1 MYNACGYFNVWHSR
15 RNPVNGIGERNTEEK
30 MDNGGDRK
38 KKGKKIWRN
47 RQILGFGAAGLVCLV
62 LIVVIARGLLALR
75 AEEQEA
81 AGQQSSTQTRQ
92 EQEAG
97 NGQDAETQENQS
109 LDTVPVEE
117 NTGVSGQVTIS
128 AAGDCTLGTDE
139 NFDYSTSLPARY
151 EEEGDPGYFFRNV
164 RDIFS
169 ADDLT
174 IVNLEGPLT
183 TAEERADKQFSF
195 KGDPSYTQIL
205 AGGSVEACNL
215 ANNHSKD
222 YGTQGYE
229 DTIANVEAA
238 GIQTFG
244 YERTAVFDSDGIKVG
259 LAGVY
264 ELAEGIDCQD
274 DMTAAIQ
281 ALKDAGADVI
291 VVSFHWGTEKENYPD
306 ETQQA
311 LAHAAIDQ
319 GADLVLGHHPHVL
332 QGIEKYQGKY
342 IVYSL
347 GNFCFG
353 GNKNPSDKDTMI
365 FQQTFTLENGEV
377 VSDDAIRILPCRITS
392 ADDYNNYQPTPAEGE
407 EAERILGRIREYS
420 QGFGTQLP

>member
-1 MYNACGYFNVWHSR
+1 MANK
-15 RNPVNGIGERNTEEK
+15 EEL
-30 MDNGGDRK
+30 RK
-38 KKGKKIWRN
+38 K
-47 RQILGFGAAGLVCLV
+47 RQKARRRKQAVFFGAAGIVCLV
-62 LIVVIARGLLALR
+62 LIVVIARGILDLR
-75 AEEQEA
+75 AEEQAAREKQNQEA
-81 AGQQSSTQTRQ
+81 A
-92 EQEAG
+92 AK
-97 NGQDAETQENQS
+97 ETETEKSQKAQENQDEET

-117 NTGVSGQVTIS
+117 EDMGVSAQVTIS
-128 AAGDCTLGTDE
+128 AAGDFTLGTDE

-151 EEEGDPGYFFRNV
+151 EEVQDPGYFLQNV
-164 RDIFS
+164 KDIFAS
-169 ADDLT
+169 DDLT

-183 TAEERADKQFSF
+183 TSEERADKQFSF
-195 KGDPSYTQIL
+195 KGDPSYTGIL
-205 AGGSVEACNL
+205 TSGSVEACNL

-222 YGTQGYE
+222 YGIQGYE

-238 GIQTFG
+238 GIKTFG
-244 YERTAVFDSDGIKVG
+244 YERTAVWETNGVKVG

-264 ELAEGIDCQD
+264 ELAEGMDCQD

-281 ALKDAGADVI
+281 SLKDAGADLVI
-291 VVSFHWGTEKENYPD
+291 VSFHWGVEKENYPD

-377 VSDDAIRILPCRITS
+377 VEDDAINIIPCRIS
-392 ADDYNNYQPTPAEGE
+392 SEDDYNNYQPTPAEGE
-407 EAERILGRIREYS
+407 EAQRILGRIQEYS
-420 QGFGTQLP
+420 QGFGTQLPSVTE

>member
-1 MYNACGYFNVWHSR
+1 MANK
-15 RNPVNGIGERNTEEK
+15 EEL
-30 MDNGGDRK
+30 RK
-38 KKGKKIWRN
+38 K
-47 RQILGFGAAGLVCLV
+47 RQKARRRKQAVFFGAAGIVCLV
-62 LIVVIARGLLALR
+62 LIVVIARGILDLR
-75 AEEQEA
+75 AEEQAAREKQNQEA
-81 AGQQSSTQTRQ
+81 A
-92 EQEAG
+92 AK
-97 NGQDAETQENQS
+97 ETETEKSQKAQENQDEET

-117 NTGVSGQVTIS
+117 EDMGVSAQVTIS
-128 AAGDCTLGTDE
+128 AAGDFTLGTDE

-151 EEEGDPGYFFRNV
+151 EEVQDPGYFLQNV
-164 RDIFS
+164 KDIFAS
-169 ADDLT
+169 DDLT

-183 TAEERADKQFSF
+183 TSEERADKQFSF
-195 KGDPSYTQIL
+195 KGDPSYTEIL
-205 AGGSVEACNL
+205 TSGSVEACNL

-222 YGTQGYE
+222 YGIQGYE

-238 GIQTFG
+238 GIKTFG
-244 YERTAVFDSDGIKVG
+244 YERTAIWETNGVKVG

-264 ELAEGIDCQD
+264 ELAEGMDCQD

-281 ALKDAGADVI
+281 SLKDAGADLVI
-291 VVSFHWGTEKENYPD
+291 VSFHWGVEKENYPD
-306 ETQQA
+306 ETQQT

-377 VSDDAIRILPCRITS
+377 VEDDAINIIPCRIS
-392 ADDYNNYQPTPAEGE
+392 SEDDYNNYQPTPAEGE
-407 EAERILGRIREYS
+407 EAQRILGRIQEYS
-420 QGFGTQLP
+420 QGFGTQLPSVTE

>member
-1 MYNACGYFNVWHSR
+1 MANK
-15 RNPVNGIGERNTEEK
+15 EEL
-30 MDNGGDRK
+30 RK
-38 KKGKKIWRN
+38 K
-47 RQILGFGAAGLVCLV
+47 RQKARRRKQAVFFGAAGIVCLV
-62 LIVVIARGLLALR
+62 LIVVIARGILDLR
-75 AEEQEA
+75 AEEQAAREKQNQEA
-81 AGQQSSTQTRQ
+81 A
-92 EQEAG
+92 AK
-97 NGQDAETQENQS
+97 ETETEKSQKAQENQDEET

-117 NTGVSGQVTIS
+117 EDMGVSAQVTIS
-128 AAGDCTLGTDE
+128 AAGDFTLGTDE

-151 EEEGDPGYFFRNV
+151 EEVQDPGYFLQNV
-164 RDIFS
+164 KDIFAS
-169 ADDLT
+169 DDLT

-183 TAEERADKQFSF
+183 TSEERADKQFSF
-195 KGDPSYTQIL
+195 KGDPSYTEIL
-205 AGGSVEACNL
+205 TNGSVEACNL

-222 YGTQGYE
+222 YGIQGYE

-238 GIQTFG
+238 GIKTFG
-244 YERTAVFDSDGIKVG
+244 YERTAIWETNGVKVG

-264 ELAEGIDCQD
+264 ELAEGMDCQD

-281 ALKDAGADVI
+281 SLKDAGADLVI
-291 VVSFHWGTEKENYPD
+291 VSFHWGVEKENYPD

-377 VSDDAIRILPCRITS
+377 VEDDAINIIPCRIS
-392 ADDYNNYQPTPAEGE
+392 SEDDYNNYQPTPA
-407 EAERILGRIREYS
+407 
-420 QGFGTQLP
+420 

>member
-1 MYNACGYFNVWHSR
+1 MANK
-15 RNPVNGIGERNTEEK
+15 EEL
-30 MDNGGDRK
+30 RK
-38 KKGKKIWRN
+38 K
-47 RQILGFGAAGLVCLV
+47 RQKARRRKQAVFFGAAGIVCLV
-62 LIVVIARGLLALR
+62 LIVVIARGILDLR
-75 AEEQEA
+75 AEEQAAREKQNQEA
-81 AGQQSSTQTRQ
+81 A
-92 EQEAG
+92 AK
-97 NGQDAETQENQS
+97 ETETEKSQKAQENQDEET

-117 NTGVSGQVTIS
+117 EDMGVSAQVTIS
-128 AAGDCTLGTDE
+128 AAGDFTLGTDE

-151 EEEGDPGYFFRNV
+151 EEVQDPGYFLQNV
-164 RDIFS
+164 KDIFAS
-169 ADDLT
+169 DDLT

-183 TAEERADKQFSF
+183 TSEERADKQFSF
-195 KGDPSYTQIL
+195 KGDPSYTEIL
-205 AGGSVEACNL
+205 TNGSVEACNL

-222 YGTQGYE
+222 YGIQGYE

-238 GIQTFG
+238 GIKTFG
-244 YERTAVFDSDGIKVG
+244 YERTAIWETNGVKVG

-264 ELAEGIDCQD
+264 ELAEGMDCQD
-274 DMTAAIQ
+274 DMTATIQ
-281 ALKDAGADVI
+281 SLKDAGADLVI
-291 VVSFHWGTEKENYPD
+291 VSFHWGVEKENYPD
-306 ETQQA
+306 ETQQT

-377 VSDDAIRILPCRITS
+377 VEDDAINIIPCRIS
-392 ADDYNNYQPTPAEGE
+392 SEDDYNNYQPTPAEGE
-407 EAERILGRIREYS
+407 EAQRILGRIQEYS
-420 QGFGTQLP
+420 QSFGTQLPSVTE

>member
-1 MYNACGYFNVWHSR
+1 MANKEELREKRQKAR
-15 RNPVNGIGERNTEEK
+15 R
-30 MDNGGDRK
+30 RK
-38 KKGKKIWRN
+38 
-47 RQILGFGAAGLVCLV
+47 QAVFFGAAGIVCLV
-62 LIVVIARGLLALR
+62 LIVVIARGILDLR
-75 AEEQEA
+75 AEEQAAREKQNQEA
-81 AGQQSSTQTRQ
+81 AAKETETEKRQ
-92 EQEAG
+92 KA
-97 NGQDAETQENQS
+97 QENQDEKT

-117 NTGVSGQVTIS
+117 EDMGVSAQVTIS
-128 AAGDCTLGTDE
+128 AAGDFTLGTDE

-151 EEEGDPGYFFRNV
+151 EEVQDPGYFLQNV
-164 RDIFS
+164 KDIFAS
-169 ADDLT
+169 DDLT

-183 TAEERADKQFSF
+183 TSEERADKQFSF
-195 KGDPSYTQIL
+195 KGDPSYTEIL
-205 AGGSVEACNL
+205 TSGSVEACNL

-222 YGTQGYE
+222 YGIQGYE

-238 GIQTFG
+238 GIKTFG
-244 YERTAVFDSDGIKVG
+244 YERTAIWETNGVKVG

-264 ELAEGIDCQD
+264 ELAEGMDCQD

-281 ALKDAGADVI
+281 SLKDAGADLVI
-291 VVSFHWGTEKENYPD
+291 VSFHWGVEKENYPD
-306 ETQQA
+306 ETQQT

-377 VSDDAIRILPCRITS
+377 VEDDAINIIPCRIS
-392 ADDYNNYQPTPAEGE
+392 SEDDYNNYQPTPAEGE
-407 EAERILGRIREYS
+407 EAQRILGRIQEYS
-420 QGFGTQLP
+420 QGFGTQLPSVTE

>member
-1 MYNACGYFNVWHSR
+1 MANK
-15 RNPVNGIGERNTEEK
+15 EEL
-30 MDNGGDRK
+30 RK
-38 KKGKKIWRN
+38 K
-47 RQILGFGAAGLVCLV
+47 RQKARRRKQAVFFGAAGIVCLV
-62 LIVVIARGLLALR
+62 LIVVIARGILDLR
-75 AEEQEA
+75 AEEQAAREKQNQEA
-81 AGQQSSTQTRQ
+81 A
-92 EQEAG
+92 AK
-97 NGQDAETQENQS
+97 ETETEKSQKAQENQDEET

-117 NTGVSGQVTIS
+117 EDMGVSAQVTIS
-128 AAGDCTLGTDE
+128 AAGDFTLGTDE

-151 EEEGDPGYFFRNV
+151 EEVQDPGYFLQNV
-164 RDIFS
+164 KDIFAS
-169 ADDLT
+169 DDLT

-183 TAEERADKQFSF
+183 TSEERADKQFSF
-195 KGDPSYTQIL
+195 KGDPSYTEIL
-205 AGGSVEACNL
+205 TNGSVEACNL

-222 YGTQGYE
+222 YGIQGYE

-238 GIQTFG
+238 GIKTFG
-244 YERTAVFDSDGIKVG
+244 CERTAIWETNGVKVG

-264 ELAEGIDCQD
+264 ELAEGMDCQD
-274 DMTAAIQ
+274 DMTATIQ
-281 ALKDAGADVI
+281 SLKDAGADLVI
-291 VVSFHWGTEKENYPD
+291 VSFHWGVEKENYPD
-306 ETQQA
+306 ETQQT

-377 VSDDAIRILPCRITS
+377 VEDDAINIIPCRIS
-392 ADDYNNYQPTPAEGE
+392 SEDDYNNYQPTPAEGE
-407 EAERILGRIREYS
+407 EAQRILGRIQEYS
-420 QGFGTQLP
+420 QSFGTQLPSVTE

>member
-1 MYNACGYFNVWHSR
+1 MANKEELREKRQKAR
-15 RNPVNGIGERNTEEK
+15 R
-30 MDNGGDRK
+30 RK
-38 KKGKKIWRN
+38 
-47 RQILGFGAAGLVCLV
+47 QAVFFGAAGIVCLV
-62 LIVVIARGLLALR
+62 LIVVIARGILDLR
-75 AEEQEA
+75 AEEQAAREKQKQEA
-81 AGQQSSTQTRQ
+81 AAKETETEKRQ
-92 EQEAG
+92 KA
-97 NGQDAETQENQS
+97 QENQDEKT

-117 NTGVSGQVTIS
+117 EDMGVSAQVTIS
-128 AAGDCTLGTDE
+128 AAGDFTLGTDE

-151 EEEGDPGYFFRNV
+151 EEVQDPGYFLQNV
-164 RDIFS
+164 KDIFAS
-169 ADDLT
+169 DDLT

-183 TAEERADKQFSF
+183 TSEERADKQFSF
-195 KGDPSYTQIL
+195 KGDPSYTEIL
-205 AGGSVEACNL
+205 TSGSVEACNL

-222 YGTQGYE
+222 YGIQGYE

-238 GIQTFG
+238 GIKTFG
-244 YERTAVFDSDGIKVG
+244 YERTAIWETNGVKVG

-264 ELAEGIDCQD
+264 ELAEGMDCQD

-281 ALKDAGADVI
+281 SLKDAGADLVI
-291 VVSFHWGTEKENYPD
+291 VSFHWGVEKENYPD
-306 ETQQA
+306 ETQQT

-377 VSDDAIRILPCRITS
+377 VEDDAINIIPCRIS
-392 ADDYNNYQPTPAEGE
+392 SEDDYNNYQPTPAEGE
-407 EAERILGRIREYS
+407 EAQRILGRVQEYS
-420 QGFGTQLP
+420 QGFGTQLPSVTE

>member
-1 MYNACGYFNVWHSR
+1 MANKEELREKRQKAR
-15 RNPVNGIGERNTEEK
+15 R
-30 MDNGGDRK
+30 RK
-38 KKGKKIWRN
+38 
-47 RQILGFGAAGLVCLV
+47 QAVFFGAAGIVCLV
-62 LIVVIARGLLALR
+62 LIVVIARGILDLR
-75 AEEQEA
+75 AEEQAAREKQNQEA
-81 AGQQSSTQTRQ
+81 AAKETETEKRQ
-92 EQEAG
+92 KA
-97 NGQDAETQENQS
+97 QENQDEKT

-117 NTGVSGQVTIS
+117 EDMGVSAQVTIS
-128 AAGDCTLGTDE
+128 AAGDFTLGTDE

-151 EEEGDPGYFFRNV
+151 EEVQDPGYFLQNV
-164 RDIFS
+164 KDIFAS
-169 ADDLT
+169 DDLT

-183 TAEERADKQFSF
+183 TSEERADKQFSF
-195 KGDPSYTQIL
+195 KGDPSYTEIL
-205 AGGSVEACNL
+205 TSGSVEACNL

-222 YGTQGYE
+222 YGIQGYE

-238 GIQTFG
+238 GIKTFG
-244 YERTAVFDSDGIKVG
+244 YERTAIWETNGVKVG

-264 ELAEGIDCQD
+264 ELAEGMDCQD
-274 DMTAAIQ
+274 DMTATIQ
-281 ALKDAGADVI
+281 SLKDAGADLVI
-291 VVSFHWGTEKENYPD
+291 VSFHWGVEKENYPD
-306 ETQQA
+306 ETQQT

-377 VSDDAIRILPCRITS
+377 VEDDAINIIPCRIS
-392 ADDYNNYQPTPAEGE
+392 SEDDYNNYQPTPAEGE
-407 EAERILGRIREYS
+407 EAQRILGRIQEYS
-420 QGFGTQLP
+420 QSFGTQLPSVTE

>member
-1 MYNACGYFNVWHSR
+1 MANK
-15 RNPVNGIGERNTEEK
+15 EEL
-30 MDNGGDRK
+30 RK
-38 KKGKKIWRN
+38 K
-47 RQILGFGAAGLVCLV
+47 RQKARRRKQAVFFGAAGIVCLV
-62 LIVVIARGLLALR
+62 LIVVIARGILDLR
-75 AEEQEA
+75 AEEQAAREKQNQEA
-81 AGQQSSTQTRQ
+81 A
-92 EQEAG
+92 AK
-97 NGQDAETQENQS
+97 ETETEKSQKAQENQDEET

-117 NTGVSGQVTIS
+117 EDMGVSAQVTIS
-128 AAGDCTLGTDE
+128 AAGDFTLGTDE

-151 EEEGDPGYFFRNV
+151 EEVQDPGYFLQNV
-164 RDIFS
+164 KDIFAS
-169 ADDLT
+169 DDLT

-183 TAEERADKQFSF
+183 TSEERADKQFSF
-195 KGDPSYTQIL
+195 KGDPSYTEIL
-205 AGGSVEACNL
+205 TNGSVEACNL

-222 YGTQGYE
+222 YGIQGYE

-238 GIQTFG
+238 GIKTFG
-244 YERTAVFDSDGIKVG
+244 YERTAIWETNGVKVG

-264 ELAEGIDCQD
+264 ELAEGMDCQD
-274 DMTAAIQ
+274 DMTATIQ
-281 ALKDAGADVI
+281 SLKDAGADLVI
-291 VVSFHWGTEKENYPD
+291 VSFHWGVEKENYPD
-306 ETQQA
+306 ETQQT

-377 VSDDAIRILPCRITS
+377 VEDDAINIIPCRIS
-392 ADDYNNYQPTPAEGE
+392 SEDDYNNYQPTPAEGE
-407 EAERILGRIREYS
+407 EAQRILGRIQEYS
-420 QGFGTQLP
+420 QGFGTQLPSVTE

>member
-1 MYNACGYFNVWHSR
+1 MANK
-15 RNPVNGIGERNTEEK
+15 EEL
-30 MDNGGDRK
+30 
-38 KKGKKIWRN
+38 GKK
-47 RQILGFGAAGLVCLV
+47 RQKARRRKQAVFFGAAGIVCLV
-62 LIVVIARGLLALR
+62 LIVVIARGILDLR
-75 AEEQEA
+75 AEEQAAREKQNQEA
-81 AGQQSSTQTRQ
+81 A
-92 EQEAG
+92 AK
-97 NGQDAETQENQS
+97 ETETEKSQKAQENQDEET

-117 NTGVSGQVTIS
+117 EDMGVSAQVTIS
-128 AAGDCTLGTDE
+128 AAGDFTLGTDE

-151 EEEGDPGYFFRNV
+151 EEVQDPGYFLQNV
-164 RDIFS
+164 KDIFAS
-169 ADDLT
+169 DDLT

-183 TAEERADKQFSF
+183 TSEERADKQFSF
-195 KGDPSYTQIL
+195 KGDPSYTEIL
-205 AGGSVEACNL
+205 TSGSVEACNL

-222 YGTQGYE
+222 YGIQGYE

-238 GIQTFG
+238 GIKTFG
-244 YERTAVFDSDGIKVG
+244 YERTAIWETNGVKVG

-264 ELAEGIDCQD
+264 ELAEGMDCQD

-281 ALKDAGADVI
+281 SLKDAGADLVI
-291 VVSFHWGTEKENYPD
+291 VSFHWGVEKENYPD
-306 ETQQA
+306 ETQQT

-377 VSDDAIRILPCRITS
+377 VEDDAINIIPCRIS
-392 ADDYNNYQPTPAEGE
+392 SEDDYNNYQPTPAEGE
-407 EAERILGRIREYS
+407 EAQRILGRVQEYS
-420 QGFGTQLP
+420 QGFGTQLPSVTE

>member
-1 MYNACGYFNVWHSR
+1 MANK
-15 RNPVNGIGERNTEEK
+15 EEL
-30 MDNGGDRK
+30 RK
-38 KKGKKIWRN
+38 K
-47 RQILGFGAAGLVCLV
+47 RQKARRRKQAVFFGAAGIVCLV
-62 LIVVIARGLLALR
+62 LIVVIARGILDLR
-75 AEEQEA
+75 AEEQAAREKQNQEA
-81 AGQQSSTQTRQ
+81 AAK
-92 EQEAG
+92 EP
-97 NGQDAETQENQS
+97 ETEKSQKAQENQDEET

-117 NTGVSGQVTIS
+117 EDMGVSAQVTIS
-128 AAGDCTLGTDE
+128 AAGDFTLGTDE

-151 EEEGDPGYFFRNV
+151 EEVQDPGYFLQNV
-164 RDIFS
+164 KDIFAS
-169 ADDLT
+169 DDLT

-183 TAEERADKQFSF
+183 TSEERADKQFSF
-195 KGDPSYTQIL
+195 KGDPSYTEIL
-205 AGGSVEACNL
+205 TNGSVEACNL

-222 YGTQGYE
+222 YGIQGYE

-238 GIQTFG
+238 GIKTFG
-244 YERTAVFDSDGIKVG
+244 YERTAIWETNGVKVG

-264 ELAEGIDCQD
+264 ELAEGMDCQD

-281 ALKDAGADVI
+281 SLKDAGADLVI
-291 VVSFHWGTEKENYPD
+291 VSFHWGVEKENYPD
-306 ETQQA
+306 ETQQT

-377 VSDDAIRILPCRITS
+377 VEDDAINIIPCRIS
-392 ADDYNNYQPTPAEGE
+392 SEDDYNNYQPTPAEGE
-407 EAERILGRIREYS
+407 EAQRILGRIQEYS
-420 QGFGTQLP
+420 QGFGTQLPSVTE

>member
-1 MYNACGYFNVWHSR
+1 MANK
-15 RNPVNGIGERNTEEK
+15 EEL
-30 MDNGGDRK
+30 RK
-38 KKGKKIWRN
+38 K
-47 RQILGFGAAGLVCLV
+47 RQKARRRKQAVFFGAAGIVCLV
-62 LIVVIARGLLALR
+62 LIVVIARGILDLR
-75 AEEQEA
+75 AEEQAAREKQNQEA
-81 AGQQSSTQTRQ
+81 AAK
-92 EQEAG
+92 EP
-97 NGQDAETQENQS
+97 ETEKSQKAQENQDEET

-117 NTGVSGQVTIS
+117 EDMGVSAQVTIS
-128 AAGDCTLGTDE
+128 AAGDFTLGTDE

-151 EEEGDPGYFFRNV
+151 EEVQDPGYFLQNV
-164 RDIFS
+164 KDIFAS
-169 ADDLT
+169 DDLT

-183 TAEERADKQFSF
+183 TSEERADKQFSF
-195 KGDPSYTQIL
+195 KGDPSYTEIL
-205 AGGSVEACNL
+205 TNGSVEACNL

-222 YGTQGYE
+222 YGIQGYE

-238 GIQTFG
+238 GIKTFG
-244 YERTAVFDSDGIKVG
+244 YERTAIWETNGVKVG

-264 ELAEGIDCQD
+264 ELAEGMDCQD

-281 ALKDAGADVI
+281 SLKDAGADLVI
-291 VVSFHWGTEKENYPD
+291 VSFHWGVEKENYPD

-377 VSDDAIRILPCRITS
+377 VEDDAINIIPCRIS
-392 ADDYNNYQPTPAEGE
+392 SEDDYNNYQPTPAEGE
-407 EAERILGRIREYS
+407 EAQRILGRIQEYS
-420 QGFGTQLP
+420 QGFGTQLPSVTE

>member
-1 MYNACGYFNVWHSR
+1 MANK
-15 RNPVNGIGERNTEEK
+15 EEL
-30 MDNGGDRK
+30 RK
-38 KKGKKIWRN
+38 K
-47 RQILGFGAAGLVCLV
+47 RQKARRRKQAVFFGAAGIVCLV
-62 LIVVIARGLLALR
+62 LIVVIARGILDLR
-75 AEEQEA
+75 AEEQAAREKQNQEA
-81 AGQQSSTQTRQ
+81 AAK
-92 EQEAG
+92 EP
-97 NGQDAETQENQS
+97 ETEKSQKAQENQDEET

-117 NTGVSGQVTIS
+117 EDMGVSAQVTIS
-128 AAGDCTLGTDE
+128 AAGDFTLGTDE

-151 EEEGDPGYFFRNV
+151 EEVQDPGYFLQNV
-164 RDIFS
+164 KDIFAS
-169 ADDLT
+169 DDLT

-183 TAEERADKQFSF
+183 TSEERADKQFSF
-195 KGDPSYTQIL
+195 KGDPSYTEIL
-205 AGGSVEACNL
+205 TSGSVEACNL

-222 YGTQGYE
+222 YGIQGYE

-238 GIQTFG
+238 GIKTFG
-244 YERTAVFDSDGIKVG
+244 YERTAIWETNGVKVG

-264 ELAEGIDCQD
+264 ELAEGMDCQD
-274 DMTAAIQ
+274 DMTATIQ
-281 ALKDAGADVI
+281 SLKDAGADLVI
-291 VVSFHWGTEKENYPD
+291 VSFHWGVEKENYPD
-306 ETQQA
+306 ETQQT

-377 VSDDAIRILPCRITS
+377 VEDDAINIIPCRIS
-392 ADDYNNYQPTPAEGE
+392 SEDDYNNYQPTPAEGE
-407 EAERILGRIREYS
+407 EAQRILGRIQEYS
-420 QGFGTQLP
+420 QGFGTQLPSVTE

>member
-1 MYNACGYFNVWHSR
+1 MANK
-15 RNPVNGIGERNTEEK
+15 EEL
-30 MDNGGDRK
+30 RK
-38 KKGKKIWRN
+38 K
-47 RQILGFGAAGLVCLV
+47 RQKARRRKQAVFFGAAGIVCLV
-62 LIVVIARGLLALR
+62 LIVVIARGILDLR
-75 AEEQEA
+75 AEEQAAREKQNQEA
-81 AGQQSSTQTRQ
+81 AAK
-92 EQEAG
+92 EP
-97 NGQDAETQENQS
+97 ETEKSQKAQENQDEET

-117 NTGVSGQVTIS
+117 EDMGVSAQVTIS
-128 AAGDCTLGTDE
+128 AAGDFTLGTDE

-151 EEEGDPGYFFRNV
+151 EEVQDPGYFLQNV
-164 RDIFS
+164 KDIFAS
-169 ADDLT
+169 DDLT

-183 TAEERADKQFSF
+183 TSEERADKQFSF
-195 KGDPSYTQIL
+195 KGDPSYTEIL
-205 AGGSVEACNL
+205 TNGSVEACNL

-222 YGTQGYE
+222 YGIQGYE

-238 GIQTFG
+238 GIKTFG
-244 YERTAVFDSDGIKVG
+244 YERTAIWETNGVKVG

-264 ELAEGIDCQD
+264 ELAEGMDCQD
-274 DMTAAIQ
+274 DMTATIQ
-281 ALKDAGADVI
+281 SLKDAGADLVI
-291 VVSFHWGTEKENYPD
+291 VSFHCGVEKENYPD

-377 VSDDAIRILPCRITS
+377 VEDDAINIIPCRIS
-392 ADDYNNYQPTPAEGE
+392 SEDDYNNYQPTPAEGE
-407 EAERILGRIREYS
+407 EAQRILGRIQEYS
-420 QGFGTQLP
+420 QGFGTQLPSVTE

>member
-38 KKGKKIWRN
+38 KKGQKIRKN

-75 AEEQEA
+75 AEKQEA
-81 AGQQSSTQTRQ
+81 ARQQSSTQTRQ

-205 AGGSVEACNL
+205 TSGSVEACNL

-238 GIQTFG
+238 EYRRSDTK
-244 YERTAVFDSDGIKVG
+244 ERRFLTAMESR
-259 LAGVY
+259 
-264 ELAEGIDCQD
+264 
-274 DMTAAIQ
+274 
-281 ALKDAGADVI
+281 
-291 VVSFHWGTEKENYPD
+291 WGWPE
-306 ETQQA
+306 
-311 LAHAAIDQ
+311 
-319 GADLVLGHHPHVL
+319 
-332 QGIEKYQGKY
+332 
-342 IVYSL
+342 SM
-347 GNFCFG
+347 
-353 GNKNPSDKDTMI
+353 SW
-365 FQQTFTLENGEV
+365 
-377 VSDDAIRILPCRITS
+377 R
-392 ADDYNNYQPTPAEGE
+392 
-407 EAERILGRIREYS
+407 RES
-420 QGFGTQLP
+420 TVRTI

>member
-1 MYNACGYFNVWHSR
+1 MANK
-15 RNPVNGIGERNTEEK
+15 EEL
-30 MDNGGDRK
+30 RK
-38 KKGKKIWRN
+38 K
-47 RQILGFGAAGLVCLV
+47 RQKARRRKQAVFFGAAGIVCLV
-62 LIVVIARGLLALR
+62 LIVVIARGILDLR
-75 AEEQEA
+75 AEEQAAREKQNQEA
-81 AGQQSSTQTRQ
+81 AAK
-92 EQEAG
+92 EP
-97 NGQDAETQENQS
+97 ETEKSQKAQENQDEET

-117 NTGVSGQVTIS
+117 EDMGVSAQVTIS
-128 AAGDCTLGTDE
+128 AAGDFTLGTDE

-151 EEEGDPGYFFRNV
+151 EEVQDPGYFLQNV
-164 RDIFS
+164 KDIFAS
-169 ADDLT
+169 DDLT

-183 TAEERADKQFSF
+183 TSEERADKQFSF
-195 KGDPSYTQIL
+195 KGDPSYTEIL
-205 AGGSVEACNL
+205 TNGSVEACNL

-222 YGTQGYE
+222 YGIQGYE

-238 GIQTFG
+238 GIKTFG
-244 YERTAVFDSDGIKVG
+244 YERTAIWETNGVKVG

-264 ELAEGIDCQD
+264 ELAEGMDCQD
-274 DMTAAIQ
+274 DMTATIQ
-281 ALKDAGADVI
+281 SLKDAGADLVI
-291 VVSFHWGTEKENYPD
+291 VSFHWGVEKENYPD
-306 ETQQA
+306 ETQQT

-377 VSDDAIRILPCRITS
+377 VEDDAINIIPCRIS
-392 ADDYNNYQPTPAEGE
+392 SEDDYNNYQPTPAEGE
-407 EAERILGRIREYS
+407 EAQRILGRVQEYS
-420 QGFGTQLP
+420 QGFGTQLPSVTE

>member
-1 MYNACGYFNVWHSR
+1 MANK
-15 RNPVNGIGERNTEEK
+15 EEL
-30 MDNGGDRK
+30 RK
-38 KKGKKIWRN
+38 K
-47 RQILGFGAAGLVCLV
+47 RQKARRRKQAVFFGAAGIVCLV
-62 LIVVIARGLLALR
+62 LIVVIARGILDLR
-75 AEEQEA
+75 AEEQAAREKQNQEA
-81 AGQQSSTQTRQ
+81 AAKETET
-92 EQEAG
+92 EAS
-97 NGQDAETQENQS
+97 QKAQENQDEET

-117 NTGVSGQVTIS
+117 EDMGVSAQVTIS
-128 AAGDCTLGTDE
+128 AAGDFTLGTDE

-151 EEEGDPGYFFRNV
+151 EEVQDPGYFLQNV
-164 RDIFS
+164 KDIFAS
-169 ADDLT
+169 DDLT

-183 TAEERADKQFSF
+183 TSEERADKQFSF
-195 KGDPSYTQIL
+195 KGDPSYTGIL
-205 AGGSVEACNL
+205 TNGSVEACNL

-222 YGTQGYE
+222 YGIQGYE

-238 GIQTFG
+238 GIKTFG
-244 YERTAVFDSDGIKVG
+244 YERTAIWETNGVKVG

-264 ELAEGIDCQD
+264 ELAEGMDCQD
-274 DMTAAIQ
+274 DMTATIQ
-281 ALKDAGADVI
+281 SLKDAGADLVI
-291 VVSFHWGTEKENYPD
+291 VSFHWGVEKENYPD
-306 ETQQA
+306 ETQQT

-377 VSDDAIRILPCRITS
+377 VEDDAINIIPCRIS
-392 ADDYNNYQPTPAEGE
+392 SEDDYNNYQPTPAEGE
-407 EAERILGRIREYS
+407 EAQRILGRVQEYS
-420 QGFGTQLP
+420 QGFGTQLPSVTE

>member
-1 MYNACGYFNVWHSR
+1 MANK
-15 RNPVNGIGERNTEEK
+15 EEQ
-30 MDNGGDRK
+30 RK
-38 KKGKKIWRN
+38 K
-47 RQILGFGAAGLVCLV
+47 RQKARRRKQAVFFGAAGIVCLV
-62 LIVVIARGLLALR
+62 LIVVIARGILDLR
-75 AEEQEA
+75 AEEQAAREKQNQEA
-81 AGQQSSTQTRQ
+81 A
-92 EQEAG
+92 AK
-97 NGQDAETQENQS
+97 ETETEKSQKAQENQDEET

-117 NTGVSGQVTIS
+117 EDMGVSAQVTIS
-128 AAGDCTLGTDE
+128 AAGDFTLGTDE

-151 EEEGDPGYFFRNV
+151 EEVQDPGYFLQNV
-164 RDIFS
+164 KDIFAS
-169 ADDLT
+169 DDLT

-183 TAEERADKQFSF
+183 TSEERADKQFSF
-195 KGDPSYTQIL
+195 KGDPSYTEIL
-205 AGGSVEACNL
+205 TNGSVEACNL

-222 YGTQGYE
+222 YGIQGYE

-238 GIQTFG
+238 GIKTFG
-244 YERTAVFDSDGIKVG
+244 YERTAIWETNGVKVG

-264 ELAEGIDCQD
+264 ELAEGMDCQD
-274 DMTAAIQ
+274 DMTATIQ
-281 ALKDAGADVI
+281 SLKDAGADLVI
-291 VVSFHWGTEKENYPD
+291 VSFHWGVEKENYPD
-306 ETQQA
+306 ETQQT

-377 VSDDAIRILPCRITS
+377 VEDDAINIIPCRIS
-392 ADDYNNYQPTPAEGE
+392 SEDDYNNYQPTPAEGE
-407 EAERILGRIREYS
+407 EAQRILGRIQEYS
-420 QGFGTQLP
+420 QGFGTQLPSVTE

>member
-1 MYNACGYFNVWHSR
+1 MANK
-15 RNPVNGIGERNTEEK
+15 EEL
-30 MDNGGDRK
+30 RK
-38 KKGKKIWRN
+38 K
-47 RQILGFGAAGLVCLV
+47 RQKARRRKQAVFFGAAGIVCLV
-62 LIVVIARGLLALR
+62 LIVVIARGILDLR
-75 AEEQEA
+75 AEEQAAREKQNQEA
-81 AGQQSSTQTRQ
+81 AAKETETEKRQ
-92 EQEAG
+92 KA
-97 NGQDAETQENQS
+97 QENQDEKT

-117 NTGVSGQVTIS
+117 EDMGVSAQVTIS
-128 AAGDCTLGTDE
+128 AAGDFTLGTDE

-151 EEEGDPGYFFRNV
+151 EEVQDPGYFLQNV
-164 RDIFS
+164 KDIFAS
-169 ADDLT
+169 DDLT

-183 TAEERADKQFSF
+183 TSEERADKQFSF
-195 KGDPSYTQIL
+195 KGDPSYTEIL
-205 AGGSVEACNL
+205 TSGSVEACNL

-222 YGTQGYE
+222 YGIQGYE

-238 GIQTFG
+238 GIKTFG
-244 YERTAVFDSDGIKVG
+244 YERTAIWETNGVKVG

-264 ELAEGIDCQD
+264 ELAEGMDCQD

-281 ALKDAGADVI
+281 SLKDAGADLVI
-291 VVSFHWGTEKENYPD
+291 VSFHWGVEKENYPD

-377 VSDDAIRILPCRITS
+377 AEDDAINIIPCRIS
-392 ADDYNNYQPTPAEGE
+392 SEDDYNNYQPTPAEGE
-407 EAERILGRIREYS
+407 EAQRILGRIQEYS
-420 QGFGTQLP
+420 QGFGTQLPSVTE

>member
-1 MYNACGYFNVWHSR
+1 MANK
-15 RNPVNGIGERNTEEK
+15 EEL
-30 MDNGGDRK
+30 RK
-38 KKGKKIWRN
+38 K
-47 RQILGFGAAGLVCLV
+47 RQKARRRKQAVFFGAAGIVCLV
-62 LIVVIARGLLALR
+62 LIVVIARGILDLR
-75 AEEQEA
+75 AEEQAAREKQNQEA
-81 AGQQSSTQTRQ
+81 A
-92 EQEAG
+92 AK
-97 NGQDAETQENQS
+97 ETETEKSQKAQENQDEET

-117 NTGVSGQVTIS
+117 EDMGVSAQVTIS
-128 AAGDCTLGTDE
+128 AAGDFTLGTDE

-151 EEEGDPGYFFRNV
+151 EEVQDPGYFLQNV
-164 RDIFS
+164 KDIFAS
-169 ADDLT
+169 DDLT

-183 TAEERADKQFSF
+183 TSEERADKQFSF
-195 KGDPSYTQIL
+195 KGDPSYTEIL
-205 AGGSVEACNL
+205 TNGSVEACNL

-222 YGTQGYE
+222 YGIQGYE

-238 GIQTFG
+238 GIKTFG
-244 YERTAVFDSDGIKVG
+244 YERTAIWETNGVKVG

-264 ELAEGIDCQD
+264 ELAEGMDCQD

-281 ALKDAGADVI
+281 SLKDAGADLVI
-291 VVSFHWGTEKENYPD
+291 VSFHWGVEKENYPD

-377 VSDDAIRILPCRITS
+377 VEDDAINIIPCRIS
-392 ADDYNNYQPTPAEGE
+392 SEDDYNNYQPTPAEGE
-407 EAERILGRIREYS
+407 EAQRILGRIQEYS
-420 QGFGTQLP
+420 QGFGTQLPFVTE

>member
-1 MYNACGYFNVWHSR
+1 MANK
-15 RNPVNGIGERNTEEK
+15 EEL
-30 MDNGGDRK
+30 RK
-38 KKGKKIWRN
+38 K
-47 RQILGFGAAGLVCLV
+47 RQKARRRKQAVFFGAAGIVCLV
-62 LIVVIARGLLALR
+62 LIVVIARGILDLR
-75 AEEQEA
+75 AEEQAAREKQNQEA
-81 AGQQSSTQTRQ
+81 A
-92 EQEAG
+92 AK
-97 NGQDAETQENQS
+97 ETETEKSQKAQENQDEET

-117 NTGVSGQVTIS
+117 EDMGVSAQVTIS
-128 AAGDCTLGTDE
+128 AAGDFTLGTDE

-151 EEEGDPGYFFRNV
+151 EEVQDPGYFLQNV
-164 RDIFS
+164 KDIFAS
-169 ADDLT
+169 DDLT

-183 TAEERADKQFSF
+183 TSEERADKQFSF
-195 KGDPSYTQIL
+195 KGDPSYTEIL
-205 AGGSVEACNL
+205 TNGSVEACNL

-222 YGTQGYE
+222 YGIQGYE

-238 GIQTFG
+238 GIKTFG
-244 YERTAVFDSDGIKVG
+244 YERTAIWETNGVKVG

-264 ELAEGIDCQD
+264 ELAEGMDCQD

-281 ALKDAGADVI
+281 SLKDAGADLVI
-291 VVSFHWGTEKENYPD
+291 VSFHWGVEKENYPD
-306 ETQQA
+306 ETQQT

-377 VSDDAIRILPCRITS
+377 VEDDAINIIPCRIS
-392 ADDYNNYQPTPAEGE
+392 SEDDYNNYQPTPAEGE
-407 EAERILGRIREYS
+407 EAQRILGRIQEYS
-420 QGFGTQLP
+420 QGFGTQLPSVTE

>member
-1 MYNACGYFNVWHSR
+1 MANK
-15 RNPVNGIGERNTEEK
+15 EEL
-30 MDNGGDRK
+30 RK
-38 KKGKKIWRN
+38 K
-47 RQILGFGAAGLVCLV
+47 RQKARRRKQAVFFGAAGIVCLV
-62 LIVVIARGLLALR
+62 LIVVIARGILDLR
-75 AEEQEA
+75 AEEQAAREKQNQEA
-81 AGQQSSTQTRQ
+81 A
-92 EQEAG
+92 AK
-97 NGQDAETQENQS
+97 ETETEKSQKAQENQDEET

-117 NTGVSGQVTIS
+117 EDMGVSAQVTIS
-128 AAGDCTLGTDE
+128 AAGDFTLGTDE

-151 EEEGDPGYFFRNV
+151 EEVQDPGYFLQNV
-164 RDIFS
+164 KDIFAS
-169 ADDLT
+169 DDLT

-183 TAEERADKQFSF
+183 TSEERADKQFSF
-195 KGDPSYTQIL
+195 KGDPSYTEIL
-205 AGGSVEACNL
+205 TSGSVEACNL

-222 YGTQGYE
+222 YGIQGYE

-238 GIQTFG
+238 GIKTFG
-244 YERTAVFDSDGIKVG
+244 YERTAIWETNGVKVG

-264 ELAEGIDCQD
+264 ELAEGMDCQD
-274 DMTAAIQ
+274 DMTAAMQ
-281 ALKDAGADVI
+281 SLKDAGADLVI
-291 VVSFHWGTEKENYPD
+291 VSFHWGVEKENYPD
-306 ETQQA
+306 ETQQT

-377 VSDDAIRILPCRITS
+377 VEDDAINIIPCRIS
-392 ADDYNNYQPTPAEGE
+392 SEDDYNNYQPTPAEGE
-407 EAERILGRIREYS
+407 EAQRILGRIQEYS
-420 QGFGTQLP
+420 QSFGTQLPSVTE

>member
-1 MYNACGYFNVWHSR
+1 MANK
-15 RNPVNGIGERNTEEK
+15 EEL
-30 MDNGGDRK
+30 RK
-38 KKGKKIWRN
+38 K
-47 RQILGFGAAGLVCLV
+47 RQKARRRKQAVFFGAAGIVCLV
-62 LIVVIARGLLALR
+62 LIVLIARGILDLR
-75 AEEQEA
+75 AEEQAAREKQNQEA
-81 AGQQSSTQTRQ
+81 A
-92 EQEAG
+92 AK
-97 NGQDAETQENQS
+97 ETETEESQKAQENQS
-109 LDTVPVEE
+109 GETLDTVPVEE
-117 NTGVSGQVTIS
+117 EDTGVSAQVTIS
-128 AAGDCTLGTDE
+128 AAGDFTLGTDE

-151 EEEGDPGYFFRNV
+151 EEVQDPGYFLQNV
-164 RDIFS
+164 KDIFAS
-169 ADDLT
+169 DDLT

-183 TAEERADKQFSF
+183 TSEERADKQFSF
-195 KGDPSYTQIL
+195 KGDPSYTGIL
-205 AGGSVEACNL
+205 TNGSVEACNL

-222 YGTQGYE
+222 YGIQGYE

-238 GIQTFG
+238 GIKTFG
-244 YERTAVFDSDGIKVG
+244 YERTAIWETNGVKVG

-264 ELAEGIDCQD
+264 ELAEGMECQD

-281 ALKDAGADVI
+281 SLKDAGADLVI
-291 VVSFHWGTEKENYPD
+291 VSFHWGVEKENYPD
-306 ETQQA
+306 ETQQT

-377 VSDDAIRILPCRITS
+377 VEDDAINVIPCRIS
-392 ADDYNNYQPTPAEGE
+392 SEDDYNNYQPTPAEGE
-407 EAERILGRIREYS
+407 EAQRILGRIQEYS
-420 QGFGTQLP
+420 QGFGTQLPSVTE

>member
-1 MYNACGYFNVWHSR
+1 MANK
-15 RNPVNGIGERNTEEK
+15 EEL
-30 MDNGGDRK
+30 RK
-38 KKGKKIWRN
+38 K
-47 RQILGFGAAGLVCLV
+47 RQKARRRKQAVFFGAAGIVCLV
-62 LIVVIARGLLALR
+62 LIVLIARGILDLR
-75 AEEQEA
+75 AEEQAAREKQNQEA
-81 AGQQSSTQTRQ
+81 A
-92 EQEAG
+92 AK
-97 NGQDAETQENQS
+97 ETETEKSQKAQENQDEKT

-117 NTGVSGQVTIS
+117 EDMGVSAQVTIS
-128 AAGDCTLGTDE
+128 AAGDFTLGTDE

-151 EEEGDPGYFFRNV
+151 EEVQDPGYFLQNV
-164 RDIFS
+164 KDIFAS
-169 ADDLT
+169 DDLT

-183 TAEERADKQFSF
+183 TSEERADKQFSF
-195 KGDPSYTQIL
+195 KGDPSYTEIL
-205 AGGSVEACNL
+205 TNGSVEACNL

-222 YGTQGYE
+222 YGIQGYE

-238 GIQTFG
+238 GIKTFG
-244 YERTAVFDSDGIKVG
+244 YERTAIWETNGVKVG

-264 ELAEGIDCQD
+264 ELAEGMDCQD

-281 ALKDAGADVI
+281 SLKDAGADLVI
-291 VVSFHWGTEKENYPD
+291 VSFHWGVEKENYPD
-306 ETQQA
+306 ETQQT

-377 VSDDAIRILPCRITS
+377 VEDDAINIIPCRIS
-392 ADDYNNYQPTPAEGE
+392 SEDDYNNYQPTPAEGE
-407 EAERILGRIREYS
+407 EAQRILGRVQEYS
-420 QGFGTQLP
+420 QGFGTQLPSVTE

>member
-1 MYNACGYFNVWHSR
+1 MANKEELREKRQKAR
-15 RNPVNGIGERNTEEK
+15 R
-30 MDNGGDRK
+30 RK
-38 KKGKKIWRN
+38 
-47 RQILGFGAAGLVCLV
+47 QAVFFGAAGIVCLV
-62 LIVVIARGLLALR
+62 LIVVIARGILDLR
-75 AEEQEA
+75 VEEQAAREKQNQEA
-81 AGQQSSTQTRQ
+81 A
-92 EQEAG
+92 AK
-97 NGQDAETQENQS
+97 ETETEKSQKAQENQDEET

-117 NTGVSGQVTIS
+117 EDMGVSAQVTIS
-128 AAGDCTLGTDE
+128 AAGDFTLGTDE

-151 EEEGDPGYFFRNV
+151 EEVQDPGYFLQNV
-164 RDIFS
+164 KDIFAS
-169 ADDLT
+169 DDLT

-183 TAEERADKQFSF
+183 TSEERADKQFSF
-195 KGDPSYTQIL
+195 KGDPSYTEIL
-205 AGGSVEACNL
+205 TNGSVEACNL

-222 YGTQGYE
+222 YGIQGYE

-238 GIQTFG
+238 GIKTFG
-244 YERTAVFDSDGIKVG
+244 YERTAIWETNGVKVG

-264 ELAEGIDCQD
+264 ELAEGMDCQD

-281 ALKDAGADVI
+281 SLKDAGADLVI
-291 VVSFHWGTEKENYPD
+291 VSFHWGVEKENYPD
-306 ETQQA
+306 ETQQT

-377 VSDDAIRILPCRITS
+377 VEDDAINIIPCRIS
-392 ADDYNNYQPTPAEGE
+392 SEDDYNNYQPTPAEGE
-407 EAERILGRIREYS
+407 EAQRILGRVQEYS
-420 QGFGTQLP
+420 QGFGTQLPSVTE